1 MILTNALTN
10 PFASLVVPAKA
21 SRKLAPGSAIDV
33 LPPRTTRPVILMLFR
48 VSKCL
53 FHRDEKFTYK
63 TSVLTLTKP
72 TTSENSRESLL
83 LVTPTVMFVSI
94 EPVWFLIQRAYK

>member
-1 MILTNALTN
+1 MILTNALNN

-48 VSKCL
+48 VSRCI
-53 FHRDEKFTYK
+53 FRRDDKITYK
-63 TSVLTLTKP
+63 TSVLTLIKP

-83 LVTPTVMFVSI
+83 LVTPTVMFVSTR
-94 EPVWFLIQRAYK
+94 PM